1 MFTLNQHSKCV
12 NCKFLLTINFNFGFF
27 FSMLSECSVFF
38 SFAQKKRPSEP
49 VYAEPIKPSAA
60 NFKATPA
67 ARSSGSSTDASQ
79 SDEPDGV
86 QLRHSSKSN
95 ENETLSD
102 TEHVTYEN
110 TAILNTDKNNGG
122 KARHSDSHVM
132 NEYSNTNRDSE
143 TAALVQRTVNNT
155 QRKYHSK
162 SFSLSEN
169 RVAANLNLFQKNREL
184 WEKRTEMQ
192 STHSL
197 TAPRILT
204 RNRIAPDLVMDLPV
218 SNKERTVN
226 SSRESLNSSDET
238 SGIDGANATGTTV
251 NSKSIEDMTSAE
263 RFATQSQCTLKK
275 NERFSAGPANSNID
289 EHKENQIDVK
299 AGSSTRSGQHEKPK
313 AEIKPQESTLLKE
326 FQRNSDSHCSE
337 TSNAT
342 AKDSATNKVAGIT
355 KDLQHKSPIPSRNTQ
370 KFVNQFADL
379 KLTGGCLS
387 SGSNTTAI
395 NTITDSTNSQQQQQ
409 QQQQPTSLSS
419 FKPQVKV
426 KPQILRKPL
435 VLPPTTPE
443 SVRRNQEP

>member
-1 MFTLNQHSKCV
+1 M
-12 NCKFLLTINFNFGFF
+12 
-27 FSMLSECSVFF
+27 
-38 SFAQKKRPSEP
+38 
-49 VYAEPIKPSAA
+49 YAEPIKPSAA
-60 NFKATPA
+60 VFKATPG
-67 ARSSGSSTDASQ
+67 ARGSGSSTDASQ
-79 SDEPDGV
+79 DEPDGV
-86 QLRHSSKSN
+86 QLRHGPKLN
-95 ENETLSD
+95 EVETVSE
-102 TEHVTYEN
+102 TEPVTYEN
-110 TAILNTDKNNGG
+110 TAVLNADKIV
-122 KARHSDSHVM
+122 KTRHSDSHVM
-132 NEYSNTNRDSE
+132 NEYSNTIRDE
-143 TAALVQRTVNNT
+143 PVVAQRSTVNNV
-155 QRKYHSK
+155 QRKFHSK

-169 RVAANLNLFQKNREL
+169 RVAANLNLFQQNREL

-218 SNKERTVN
+218 SNKERAVN

-238 SGIDGANATGTTV
+238 GNDGANASSSTVKNDVV
-251 NSKSIEDMTSAE
+251 NSKSIEDMTTAE

-275 NERFSAGPANSNID
+275 NERFTAGPTNNSEIND
-289 EHKENQIDVK
+289 KENHDVK
-299 AGSSTRSGQHEKPK
+299 AGSSTVLASRISTHEKPK

-326 FQRNSDSHCSE
+326 LTRTSDSGNESS
-337 TSNAT
+337 TSVIS
-342 AKDSATNKVAGIT
+342 KDQASIKPNNT
-355 KDLQHKSPIPSRNTQ
+355 KDLQHKSPIPNRNTQ

-395 NTITDSTNSQQQQQ
+395 NTVTDSCNTPQPQQQSQA
-409 QQQQPTSLSS
+409 PASLSS

-443 SVRRNQEP
+443 AVRRSQEP

>member
-1 MFTLNQHSKCV
+1 M
-12 NCKFLLTINFNFGFF
+12 
-27 FSMLSECSVFF
+27 
-38 SFAQKKRPSEP
+38 P
-49 VYAEPIKPSAA
+49 
-60 NFKATPA
+60 
-67 ARSSGSSTDASQ
+67 
-79 SDEPDGV
+79 
-86 QLRHSSKSN
+86 
-95 ENETLSD
+95 ENG
-102 TEHVTYEN
+102 HVTYEN
-110 TAILNTDKNNGG
+110 TLILATEKSG

-132 NEYSNTNRDSE
+132 NEYSNTSRDE
-143 TAALVQRTVNNT
+143 VLVQRSANNA
-155 QRKYHSK
+155 QRKFHSK

-169 RVAANLNLFQKNREL
+169 RVAANLNMFQQNRDL

-238 SGIDGANATGTTV
+238 NGDGANASGSADKKGSEVV

-275 NERFSAGPANSNID
+275 NERFSAGTSHCESGD
-289 EHKENQIDVK
+289 SHKENQSDVK
-299 AGSSTRSGQHEKPK
+299 AGTSNVSTILGSSRSSTHEKPK

-326 FQRNSDSHCSE
+326 FTRASE
-337 TSNAT
+337 GSSESST
-342 AKDSATNKVAGIT
+342 AMISKDQASIKPCTAT
-355 KDLQHKSPIPSRNTQ
+355 KDLQHKSPIPNRNTQ
-370 KFVNQFADL
+370 KFVSQFADL

-387 SGSNTTAI
+387 SGSNTTPI
-395 NTITDSTNSQQQQQ
+395 NTVTDLGIAPLQQQQQ
-409 QQQQPTSLSS
+409 QSTSLTS

-443 SVRRNQEP
+443 SVRRNQE